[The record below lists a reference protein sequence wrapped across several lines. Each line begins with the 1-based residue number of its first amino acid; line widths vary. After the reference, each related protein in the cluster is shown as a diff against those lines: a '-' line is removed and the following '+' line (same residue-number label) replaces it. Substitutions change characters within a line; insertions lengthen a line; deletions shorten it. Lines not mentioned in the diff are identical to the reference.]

1 MSEGDCLFCRIA
13 AGEIP
18 ANVVYSDDEVMAFRD
33 IAPRAPIH
41 VLVIP
46 RRHFVSLMDL
56 GDEDTPLLGRMFAV
70 IREVARRDGIA
81 ESGFRVVS
89 NAGRDGGQTVD
100 HLHFHVFGRRF
111 MTWPPG

>member
-1 MSEGDCLFCRIA
+1 VADGDCLFCRIA
-13 AGEIP
+13 AGELP

-33 IAPRAPIH
+33 IAPRAP
-41 VLVIP
+41 
-46 RRHFVSLMDL
+46 
-56 GDEDTPLLGRMFAV
+56 PLLGRMFAV

-89 NAGRDGGQTVD
+89 NTGRDGGQTVD
-100 HLHFHVFGRRF
+100 HLHFHVLGRRF

>member
-1 MSEGDCLFCRIA
+1 MAHSDCPFCRIA
-13 AGEIP
+13 AGEAP
-18 ANVVYSDDEVMAFRD
+18 ARVVYADDQVMAFRD

-46 RRHFVSLMDL
+46 RRHLASLMDL
-56 GDEDTPLLGRMFAV
+56 QDEDTPLLGRLVAA
-70 IREVARRDGIA
+70 IQEVARREGIA

-89 NAGRDGGQTVD
+89 NNGHDGGQTVD

>member
-1 MSEGDCLFCRIA
+1 MVDGDCLFCRIA

-46 RRHFVSLMDL
+46 RRHLVSLMDL
-56 GDEDTPLLGRMFAV
+56 GDEDTPLLGHMFAV

>member
-1 MSEGDCLFCRIA
+1 VADSDCPFCRIA
-13 AGEIP
+13 AGEAP
-18 ANVVYSDDEVMAFRD
+18 ARVVYADDQVMAFRD

-46 RRHFVSLMDL
+46 RRHLVSLMDL
-56 GDEDTPLLGRMFAV
+56 QEEDTPLVGRLVSA
-70 IREVARRDGIA
+70 IQEVARREGIA
-81 ESGFRVVS
+81 ASGFRVVS
-89 NAGRDGGQTVD
+89 NNGHDGGQTVD